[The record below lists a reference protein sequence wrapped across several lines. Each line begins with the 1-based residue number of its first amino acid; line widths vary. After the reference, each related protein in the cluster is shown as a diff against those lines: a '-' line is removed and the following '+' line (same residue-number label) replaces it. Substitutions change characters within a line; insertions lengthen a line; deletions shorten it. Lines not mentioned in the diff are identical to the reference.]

1 MSAKWSMPAT
11 THKPDGAPR
20 RVGIEIELQGI
31 PVDRLVALVGDVL
44 GGTVR
49 DVSRSEYEVDVP
61 DQGTWRV
68 EVDFAL
74 LKEMAKEEAALQE
87 SDEKSSPAIAL
98 DALDAMSSLLVPC
111 EIISPPLAMDLIDKP
126 MDAVVKTVRNAGGN
140 GTRASLVYAFGVHF
154 NVEPTD
160 MQANTVLAYMRAFVC
175 LFDWIVWKGEI
186 DLARRVTPYINPYP
200 REYQALILAP
210 DYQPDFAGLIADYL
224 AFNAT
229 RNRALDMLPLF
240 SMIDKNLIRATVD
253 DDRVKARPAFHYR
266 LANSCVD
273 EPGWRIADPWD
284 HWLKIEQLAADRH
297 ALATLCAEMLADS
310 ERMLHPLD
318 NKWREKVQSW
328 VDRS

>member
-1 MSAKWSMPAT
+1 MATKWNMPAT

-20 RVGIEIELQGI
+20 QVGIEIELQGI
-31 PVDRLVALVGDVL
+31 PVDRLVALVRDAL

-49 DVSRSEYEVDVP
+49 DVSRSEYEIDVP

-74 LKEMAKEEAALQE
+74 LKEMAKEEAALE
-87 SDEKSSPAIAL
+87 KSDENSSQAIAL

-111 EIISPPLAMDLIDKP
+111 EIVSPPLGMESIGEP
-126 MDAVVKTVRNAGGN
+126 MDAVVRAVRDAGGN
-140 GTRASLVYAFGVHF
+140 GTHASLVYAFGVHF

-160 MQANTVLAYMRAFVC
+160 MQAGTVLAYMQAFVC

-186 DLARRVTPYINPYP
+186 DLARRVTPYIKPFP
-200 REYQALILAP
+200 RQYQALILEP
-210 DYQPDFAGLIADYL
+210 DYRPDFAGLIKDYL
-224 AFNAT
+224 AHNAT

-240 SMIDKNLIRATVD
+240 SMIDEDLIKETVD
-253 DDRVKARPAFHYR
+253 DDRVNARPAFHYR

-273 EPGWRIADPWD
+273 EPDWSIADPWNR
-284 HWLKIEQLAADRH
+284 WLKIEQLAADKD

-318 NKWREKVQSW
+318 NKWREKVQLW
-328 VDRS
+328 VDLS